1 MPQAALRMND
11 IVSVV
16 TTLGQVLQTK
26 RESLEQTT
34 LEVSKQV
41 NIGQKTIELVE
52 AGRTDMQLDYM
63 LCLLFHFGMDI
74 KLPNSSTPARPQ
86 DFLKA
91 RLKDMQDAIYHARR
105 PKGEPRRVSLK
116 TISDIS
122 GIEQGQIGKI
132 ESGDIIPR
140 FRTFL
145 ALMQALNIPV
155 SFGPIDEAINNPKK
169 LPKVPVR
176 PIIPRRRRSAQVE
189 GLAAAV

>member
-1 MPQAALRMND
+1 MPHRMND

-16 TTLGQVLQTK
+16 SAIGQVLRTQ
-26 RESLEQTT
+26 RERLGQTT

-63 LCLLFHFGMDI
+63 LCLLFHFGLDI
-74 KLPNSSTPARPQ
+74 KLPNSSTPSRPQ
-86 DFLKA
+86 SLLKT
-91 RLKDMQDAIYHARR
+91 RLKDMQKAIHTARR
-105 PKGEPRRVSLK
+105 PKGEPRKVSLK

-145 ALMQALNIPV
+145 ALMQAMNVPV
-155 SFGPIDEAINNPKK
+155 SFGPLDEAVNDPKK

-176 PIIPRRRRSAQVE
+176 PIIPRRRRSSHAE
-189 GLAAAV
+189 GATAAA